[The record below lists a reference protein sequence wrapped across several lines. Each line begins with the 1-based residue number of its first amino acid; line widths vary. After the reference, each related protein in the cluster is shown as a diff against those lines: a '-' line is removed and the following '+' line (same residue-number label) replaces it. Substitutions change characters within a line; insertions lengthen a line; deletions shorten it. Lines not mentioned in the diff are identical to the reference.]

1 MFFENKK
8 MELIW
13 QISQIPLKVCH
24 SEGFGPKNS
33 FLFRYFANAQ
43 YDVIWEIF
51 GGICYINSKKI

>member
-33 FLFRYFANAQ
+33 FWFRYFANAP
-43 YDVIWEIF
+43 YDVIWEIL
-51 GGICYINSKKI
+51 GGIGYINSKKI